1 MQRSICGVLVA
12 VGVLV
17 PASAGAT
24 ILTRCGSLADLKPLA
39 DASTLSTDEQ
49 AALATARSAAEADN
63 REAGRSDA
71 APPTVYNFNSLLIAL
86 NPGLAK
92 GAELGTRSLIAA
104 TRINRV
110 TYSFRHPVRSL
121 RYRFW
126 STISSSIVT
135 SLTFFGATHLEIM
148 LSGPVGGDTDHVSA
162 SVLGGPADLEAVLCG
177 R

>member
-1 MQRSICGVLVA
+1 MQRAICGVLVA
-12 VGVLV
+12 VAVLV

-49 AALATARSAAEADN
+49 AALATVRSAAEADN

-71 APPTVYNFNSLLIAL
+71 APPTVHNFNSLLIAL

-104 TRINRV
+104 TRINGV

-135 SLTFFGATHLEIM
+135 SLTFFGATHLEIT
-148 LSGPVGGDTDHVSA
+148 LSGPVGSDTNHVSA
-162 SVLGGPADLEAVLCG
+162 SVLGAPADLEAVLCG